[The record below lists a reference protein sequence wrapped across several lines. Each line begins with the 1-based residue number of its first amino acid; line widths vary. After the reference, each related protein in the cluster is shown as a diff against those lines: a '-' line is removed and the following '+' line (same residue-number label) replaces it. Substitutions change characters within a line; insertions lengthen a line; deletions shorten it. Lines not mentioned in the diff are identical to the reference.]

1 MAQTSCVD
9 RSLDFKCY
17 NWLTH
22 YYLFACRVGLIEWI
36 ENTKPLKDFLQEALT
51 EEETKYYG

>member
-1 MAQTSCVD
+1 METLLSD
-9 RSLDFKCY
+9 

-22 YYLFACRVGLIEWI
+22 YHLSRVGLIEWI

-51 EEETKYYG
+51 EEESKYYG